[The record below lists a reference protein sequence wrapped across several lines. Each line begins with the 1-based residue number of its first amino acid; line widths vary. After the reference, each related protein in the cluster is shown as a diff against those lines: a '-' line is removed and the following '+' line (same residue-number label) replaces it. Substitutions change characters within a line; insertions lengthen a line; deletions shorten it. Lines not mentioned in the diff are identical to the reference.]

1 MALLYVER
9 IRRERSYELFSSSSN
24 GMQSEV
30 VNQIASALRR
40 AAERER
46 LLPYKCFHSL
56 FDPGEPVLRRMAALE
71 KAVTSLGE
79 ETCVD
84 YGVLLALD
92 NGLPGDDFFIRFK
105 RNRRDEYVAVMG
117 LGNCGRSITKRR
129 LIAAAER
136 DRVFAHA
143 KRRAADTEAETGY

>member
-1 MALLYVER
+1 
-9 IRRERSYELFSSSSN
+9 
-24 GMQSEV
+24 MQSEV
-30 VNQIASALRR
+30 VSQIASALRR
-40 AAERER
+40 AAERQR
-46 LLPYKCFHSL
+46 LLSYKCFHSL
-56 FDPGEPVLRRMAALE
+56 FDPSEPVLRRMAALE
-71 KAVTSLGE
+71 KAVTELGE
-79 ETCVD
+79 ETRID

-129 LIAAAER
+129 LIAEAER

-143 KRRAADTEAETGY
+143 KRRTTDVDRKTFEAVR

>member
-1 MALLYVER
+1 
-9 IRRERSYELFSSSSN
+9 
-24 GMQSEV
+24 MQSEV
-30 VNQIASALRR
+30 VNQIASALRH
-40 AAERER
+40 AAERQR
-46 LLPYKCFHSL
+46 LLSYKCFHSL
-56 FDPGEPVLRRMAALE
+56 FDPSEPVLRRMAALE

-117 LGNCGRSITKRR
+117 FGNCGRSITKRR

-143 KRRAADTEAETGY
+143 RRRVADTEAETGY